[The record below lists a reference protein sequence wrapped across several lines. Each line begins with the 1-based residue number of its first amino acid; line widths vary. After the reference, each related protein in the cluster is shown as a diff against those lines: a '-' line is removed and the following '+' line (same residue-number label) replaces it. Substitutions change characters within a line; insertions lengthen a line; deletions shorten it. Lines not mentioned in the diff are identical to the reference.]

1 MDLLR
6 PILFPNNYGTYT
18 TTWTTT
24 NSDGSVETDSGIV
37 IVSTDSAGSLFT
49 TTSEFPN
56 LTTYTTT
63 WTTTNSDGSVE
74 TDSGIV
80 IVSTDS
86 AGSLFTTTSEFPNN
100 YGSSS
105 AYLPLTTYTTT
116 WTTTNSD
123 GSVETDSGIVIV
135 STDSAG
141 SLFTTT
147 SEFPNNY
154 GSSSAYLPL
163 TTYTTTG
170 RPLIVMDLL
179 RPILVL

>member
-6 PILFPNNYGTYT
+6 PIWYC
-18 TTWTTT
+18 
-24 NSDGSVETDSGIV
+24 DC
-37 IVSTDSAGSLFT
+37 SLFT

-105 AYLPLTTYTTT
+105 SYLPLTTYTTTWTTTNSDGSVETDSGIVIVSMILQVRSSQRLLSSLTTMDILIIPSINHLHTT

-141 SLFTTT
+141 SLFTRLLN
-147 SEFPNNY
+147 S
-154 GSSSAYLPL
+154 
-163 TTYTTTG
+163 
-170 RPLIVMDLL
+170 LI
-179 RPILVL
+179 

>member
-6 PILFPNNYGTYT
+6 P
-18 TTWTTT
+18 
-24 NSDGSVETDSGIV
+24 DS
-37 IVSTDSAGSLFT
+37 
-49 TTSEFPN
+49 
-56 LTTYTTT
+56 
-63 WTTTNSDGSVE
+63 
-74 TDSGIV
+74 
-80 IVSTDS
+80 
-86 AGSLFTTTSEFPNN
+86 GSLFTTTSEFPNN

-147 SEFPNNY
+147 SEFPNLDY
-154 GSSSAYLPL
+154 YI
-163 TTYTTTG
+163 TTW
-170 RPLIVMDLL
+170 RH
-179 RPILVL
+179 